1 MSRIEQLK
9 KQNPNYTIEII
20 DIINDLV
27 EKVKYTELSVNL
39 IKNKRES
46 YNRSKKDMIN
56 ELVGE
61 YHQDKEKLESK
72 SYDELSNIFRVL
84 SDYFG
89 YNDFHTVKKFIDL
102 NEKNLIKENDLSR
115 YKSFEELERQVSLSE
130 LKLIDKELEKQ
141 IIKLYET
148 EEWLVLKPMSFL
160 ASKKYG
166 ANTKWCT
173 TQENNPDYYLR
184 YSRRGILI
192 YCMNKSTG
200 EKVAAFKNLDL
211 SYDRETSFWNMIDNR
226 IDSIESG
233 LPTEVME
240 TIKNEFLNT
249 TKPNWDLLSDE
260 DRNKQLMWIEKEY
273 YGQKLSENLVDR
285 EEPILEEQPMMEE
298 RMVNEAVNE
307 PRRAR
312 IISMQPHGVGHDDG
326 PMQAG

>member
-1 MSRIEQLK
+1 MEQLK

-89 YNDFHTVKKFIDL
+89 YSDFHTMKKFIDL

-273 YGQKLSENLVDR
+273 YGQKTSEYLVDR
-285 EEPILEEQPMMEE
+285 EEPIPMPEEPMMEE
-298 RMVNEAVNE
+298 RVVNEAIGE
-307 PRRAR
+307 PRRVR
-312 IISMQPHGVGHDDG
+312 IIPIQPRAVGHDYDG